1 MLSIS
6 SLRNIRVLAGATFT
20 EVIRQRA
27 LWGILGLACIMTMS
41 NLIFTTMFSWD
52 LGKVSIEFGLSA
64 VSFTGLLLIFFLG
77 LKIMADDLERS
88 RIYMILSRPV
98 TIGEYIFG
106 KYCGLAMILLVATV
120 ILGIS
125 AAISM
130 HYVLW
135 KYPGYV
141 PPGFSWKIY
150 IMALA
155 CQWISLLIIQAL
167 CFFWFSFASH
177 SFIALILAA
186 LSYIV
191 GQNMENLRYVIEKN
205 PQAGFL
211 SGREGLIKII
221 PWIVPNLSL
230 FDKKHVAAYG
240 LAFSFNNF
248 FIISCYG
255 ISYTLLLIIFSIFLY
270 QRKELAA

>member
-1 MLSIS
+1 MLRMQF
-6 SLRNIRVLAGATFT
+6 LRNIRILAGATFT
-20 EVIRQRA
+20 EGIRQRA
-27 LWGILGLACIMTMS
+27 LWGILGLAIVLTMG
-41 NLIFTTMFSWD
+41 NLVFTTMFSWD

-64 VSFTGLLLIFFLG
+64 VSFSGLLLIFFLG

-98 TIGEYIFG
+98 TIREYIFG
-106 KYCGLAMILLVATV
+106 KYLGLAMILLVATL

-135 KYPGYV
+135 TYPGFV

-150 IMALA
+150 VMALT
-155 CQWISLLIIQAL
+155 CQWISLLVIQAL

-186 LSYIV
+186 LSYLV
-191 GQNMENLRYVIEKN
+191 GQNMANLRYVIEKN
-205 PQAGFL
+205 TQAGVL
-211 SGREGLIKII
+211 SGQEGLVQVIS
-221 PWIVPNLSL
+221 WILPKPFPV
-230 FDKKHVAAYG
+230 
-240 LAFSFNNF
+240 
-248 FIISCYG
+248 
-255 ISYTLLLIIFSIFLY
+255 
-270 QRKELAA
+270 